1 MATVLVVEG
10 NTPEIVARMRAEGRV
25 PSAENYAAVLTRLA
39 PGLATRIVRPSF
51 PAFRLSDMTL
61 GDAAGVVFT
70 GSGVHWSADAPE
82 AADHRAVMEHVLAAG
97 LPVIGS
103 CYGVQ
108 LGAVVLGGRV
118 RWSPNG
124 TELPIARAIRL
135 TDAGRTH
142 ALHAGRAAVF
152 DCPCIHRDEVFDL
165 PPGAILTATNDHS
178 AVQAMAVE
186 RGGVRFWGMQY
197 HPEMTLAD
205 VARSMARG
213 KGAVMDA
220 TPGGKTPDPA
230 IPDWIAVSE
239 APEAHP
245 GLAARRAV
253 APEVLAF
260 HARTVELA
268 NWLRVVVGAAVAEG
282 LAAE

>member
-1 MATVLVVEG
+1 MAAVLVVEG

-39 PGLATRIVRPSF
+39 PGLITRIVRPSF
-51 PAFRLSDMTL
+51 PDFRLAELAL
-61 GDAAGVVFT
+61 GNVAGVVFT
-70 GSGVHWSADAPE
+70 GSGVHWSADAPQ

-135 TDAGRTH
+135 TKAGRAH
-142 ALHAGRAAVF
+142 PLHAGRAAVF
-152 DCPCIHRDEVFDL
+152 DCPCIHRDEVCDL
-165 PPGAILTATNDHS
+165 PPGAVLTALNDHS
-178 AVQAMAVE
+178 AVQAMVVE
-186 RGGVRFWGMQY
+186 QGGVRFWGMQY
-197 HPEMTLAD
+197 HPELALAD
-205 VARSMARG
+205 VARAMARG
-213 KGAVMDA
+213 KGAVMEA
-220 TPGGKTPDPA
+220 SPGGDTPDPA
-230 IPDWIAVSE
+230 IADWIAVSE
-239 APEAHP
+239 APEAQSD
-245 GLAARRAV
+245 LAARRAI

-268 NWLRVVVGAAVAEG
+268 NWLRVAVGAAVAGE